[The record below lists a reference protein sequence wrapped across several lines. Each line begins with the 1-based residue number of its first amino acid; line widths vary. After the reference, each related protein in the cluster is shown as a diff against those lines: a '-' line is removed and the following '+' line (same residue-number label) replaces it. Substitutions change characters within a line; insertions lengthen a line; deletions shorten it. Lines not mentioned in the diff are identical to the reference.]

1 VKRNVEVNLRVQA
14 KLEAVPEPVEGACP
28 EPVEGACPEPVEGA
42 CPEPVEGLRD
52 QPAGMRALHEFQIFY
67 AKSRKVLDKT
77 AKVVLIPSD

>member
-1 VKRNVEVNLRVQA
+1 MVKRNEDMHPGVKA
-14 KLEAVPEPVEGACP
+14 KLEVN
-28 EPVEGACPEPVEGA
+28 PEPVEGA